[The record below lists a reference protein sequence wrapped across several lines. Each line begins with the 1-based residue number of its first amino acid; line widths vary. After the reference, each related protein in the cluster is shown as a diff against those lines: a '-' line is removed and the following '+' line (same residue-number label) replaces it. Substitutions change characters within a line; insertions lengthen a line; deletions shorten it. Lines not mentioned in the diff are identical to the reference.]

1 MKKLISPSTILL
13 IAIIVIAL
21 AIWGSYNRLV
31 GLDEG
36 VDAAWSQ
43 VENVYQRRADLI
55 PNLVKTVE
63 GARDFE
69 QETLQNVVEA
79 RARVGQVQIDGAPT
93 AGELA
98 AFQSGQEELTTAL
111 SRLLLVVERYPD
123 LKATEAFRDLQR
135 QLEGSENRISVER
148 RRFNEATRAYDT
160 SRRRF
165 PANLIAGYFGFEA
178 KPYFEAAAGTDKP
191 PEVDFSN

>member
-1 MKKLISPSTILL
+1 MKRIFSPFGIF
-13 IAIIVIAL
+13 L
-21 AIWGSYNRLV
+21 AILVVLLVMLWSSYNRLV

-55 PNLVKTVE
+55 PNLVRTVE

-79 RARVGQVQIDGAPT
+79 RSKVGQVQLGDTPT
-93 AGELA
+93 AEQLAEFQASQGELTA
-98 AFQSGQEELTTAL
+98 AL

-123 LKATEAFRDLQR
+123 LKATQAFRDLQS
-135 QLEGSENRISVER
+135 QLEGAENRITVER
-148 RRFNEATRAYDT
+148 RRFNEAVRAYDT
-160 SRRRF
+160 LRRRF
-165 PANLIAGYFGFEA
+165 PANMVASYFGFEE
-178 KPYFEAAAGTDKP
+178 KPYFEAEKGSEKP
-191 PEVDFSN
+191 PVVDFSS